1 MIGYYAHHVGVGH
14 RVRAQAVAALLPGA
28 LTVLSSCAPEAEDN
42 PWLHLVRDDDPLP
55 SDDVTASGALH
66 WAPVGHRGMRSRQAA
81 IAAWAEQHDASLI
94 VSDVSVE
101 VLLLARLLSIPAIAV
116 ALRGDRSDRA
126 HSMGFD
132 VADRI
137 IAPWPEHTQTP
148 WPTRWLAKTAWVGPV
163 SRYDRRPLIPSS
175 CPSAGR
181 CVLLLLGAGGHSVT
195 AADLRV
201 AASVPRT
208 HWHVV
213 GPSLPARDSL
223 PTNVDL
229 VGWVP
234 DPWPLLCRADV
245 VVGGAGDNTVA
256 ETAAARKP
264 FVALPQDR
272 PYDEQRHQATVLA
285 RANLAEWAEPW
296 PDARG
301 WAGLLDRAQARGGDA
316 WTCFHD
322 RQGATRMAT
331 ELCRSAVSR

>member
-14 RVRAQAVAALLPGA
+14 LVRARAVAARLPGE
-28 LTVLSSCAPEAEDN
+28 LTVLSSGMPEGDDC

-66 WAPVGHRGMRSRQAA
+66 WAPVRHRGMRSRQAA
-81 IAAWAEQHDASLI
+81 IAAWAERHDAALV

-101 VLLLARLLSIPAIAV
+101 VLLLARLLSIPAVAV

-126 HSMGFD
+126 HTLGFD

-137 IAPWPEHTQTP
+137 LAPWPESTQTS
-148 WPTRWLAKTAWVGPV
+148 WPSRWLAKTTWVGPV
-163 SRYDRRPLIPSS
+163 SRYDQRPLIPSS

-181 CVLLLLGAGGHSVT
+181 CVLLLLGAGGHTMTV
-195 AADLRV
+195 ADLRA

-213 GPSLPARDSL
+213 GPSVPTAEPMPA
-223 PTNVDL
+223 NVQRL
-229 VGWVP
+229 GWVP

-245 VVGGAGDNTVA
+245 VVGSAGDNAVA

-264 FVALPQDR
+264 FVAVPQSR
-272 PYDEQRHQATVLA
+272 PYDEQRHQATVLS
-285 RANLAEWAEPW
+285 RADLAECVEPW
-296 PDARG
+296 PGALG
-301 WAGLLDRAQARGGDA
+301 WASVLDRAQARGGDVWA
-316 WTCFHD
+316 GYHD
-322 RQGATRMAT
+322 RLGAMRMAA
-331 ELCRSAVSR
+331 ELGRVVGSR